1 MTSYVKTLV
10 DLLEL
15 KKEYLVL
22 DTETSGLKGE
32 IVELTIIRFST
43 ENPDP
48 EVLFD
53 SKIKTK
59 NPIEPE
65 SSKIHHVY
73 DKDVVDKNTWLEIRE
88 KILGLTKD
96 QIVLTYNALFDR
108 KAFHHSDA
116 VWSLPR
122 FDWKSWC
129 QWRCIMLAAGDLL
142 TLDPNLRWFKLFVV
156 AEILDISTKDLVLHS
171 SMGDT
176 ILAGRVMRFII
187 EFFRGRVI
195 IPKK

>member
-1 MTSYVKTLV
+1 MTSYVETLV
-10 DLLEL
+10 DLLGL

-32 IVELTIIRFST
+32 IVELTIIKYSAENT
-43 ENPDP
+43 EFK
-48 EVLFD
+48 VLFN

-59 NPIEPE
+59 NPINPE

-73 DKDVVDKNTWLEIRE
+73 DNDVINNQTWEEVRPL
-88 KILGLTKD
+88 ILNITKD
-96 QIVLTYNALFDR
+96 QVVLTYNALFDR
-108 KAFHHSDA
+108 KAFHHTDST
-116 VWSLPR
+116 WGLPR
-122 FDWKSWC
+122 FDWKGWC

-156 AEILDISTKDLVLHS
+156 AEMLDISIKDLVLHS

-187 EFFRGRVI
+187 EFFQGKVSV
-195 IPKK
+195 PKK